1 MSTVTI
7 AGILAVA
14 LVCGSCC
21 QRSVGEQER
30 SPTGEWVA
38 LVTVTDCGAF
48 SDYAT
53 AVTLRRTRGWL
64 ARDKVVVG
72 LIGSH
77 SIGITWRDARTLHVY
92 LPGSATERD
101 FVDQKIVNR
110 HEEADGVHIEYSQ
123 L

>member
-1 MSTVTI
+1 M
-7 AGILAVA
+7 
-14 LVCGSCC
+14 
-21 QRSVGEQER
+21 
-30 SPTGEWVA
+30 GEWVA

-53 AVTLRRTRGWL
+53 AVALRRTRGWF

-77 SIGITWRDARTLHVY
+77 SVDIAWRDAHTLHVY
-92 LPGSATERD
+92 LPGSARERD
-101 FVDQKIVNR
+101 FVDRKVVNR
-110 HEEADGVHIEYSQ
+110 NEEVDGVHIEYSH

>member
-1 MSTVTI
+1 VSTVTI

-72 LIGSH
+72 LIGH

-92 LPGSATERD
+92 LPGSAT
-101 FVDQKIVNR
+101 
-110 HEEADGVHIEYSQ
+110 
-123 L
+123 